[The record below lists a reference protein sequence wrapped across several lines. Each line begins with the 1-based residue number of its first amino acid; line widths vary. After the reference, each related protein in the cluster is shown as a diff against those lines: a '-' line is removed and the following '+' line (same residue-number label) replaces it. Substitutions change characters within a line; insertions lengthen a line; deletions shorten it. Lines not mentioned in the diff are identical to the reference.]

1 MESKP
6 DKRRKRILTGDRP
19 TAEGFHLGN
28 YVGSLANRV
37 KLQEDYDT
45 FILQADLHLLT
56 TRTTSLDEIQRNIRG
71 MALDYLS
78 VGLDPEEDALY
89 GLYHGV
95 PLPERE
101 FNYGNALPDRI
112 VLYQD
117 VIEEDAADEPE
128 IREIA
133 QETVVHEVGH
143 YFGLSDEEMEEWEAG
158 GWRE

>member
-1 MESKP
+1 MTREKFE
-6 DKRRKRILTGDRP
+6 RLV
-19 TAEGFHLGN
+19 AE
-28 YVGSLANRV
+28 
-37 KLQEDYDT
+37 
-45 FILQADLHLLT
+45 
-56 TRTTSLDEIQRNIRG
+56 
-71 MALDYLS
+71 ALDALPLKFREKMANIAVTVEGWPSHEDLES

-101 FNYGNALPDRI
+101 FNYGNTLPDRI

-117 VIEEDAADEPE
+117 VIEEDAADEDE

>member
-1 MESKP
+1 MEIVEV
-6 DKRRKRILTGDRP
+6 DW
-19 TAEGFHLGN
+19 AEGVREKIITKH
-28 YVGSLANRV
+28 R
-37 KLQEDYDT
+37 
-45 FILQADLHLLT
+45 
-56 TRTTSLDEIQRNIRG
+56 
-71 MALDYLS
+71 
-78 VGLDPEEDALY
+78 LDPEEDALY

>member
-1 MESKP
+1 MTREKFE
-6 DKRRKRILTGDRP
+6 RLV
-19 TAEGFHLGN
+19 AE
-28 YVGSLANRV
+28 
-37 KLQEDYDT
+37 
-45 FILQADLHLLT
+45 
-56 TRTTSLDEIQRNIRG
+56 
-71 MALDYLS
+71 ALDGLPLKFREKMANIAVTVESWPSHEDLES

-101 FNYGNALPDRI
+101 FNYGNTLPDRI

-117 VIEEDAADEPE
+117 VIEEDAADEDE
-128 IREIA
+128 IREIV